1 MPSIN
6 EIRIIFLYE
15 FKRGTSASKTVRNIN
30 EAFRENLV
38 SLATAKRW
46 LKKFK
51 EGDESLENEERGRP
65 DSVVDNEE
73 LKSVVEANPRQ
84 TVREIAGTLEV
95 SKSSVSRH
103 LQQIEKTKKLD
114 QWIPHELTEKQKMC
128 RLETCSS
135 LLLRNKNDPFLDR
148 IVTCDEKWIL
158 YDIRKRNGQW
168 LDKNEDPKQFP
179 KPQLT
184 AKKVL
189 VTVSWSC
196 ERLLHYEFLKHGE
209 TINFELY
216 CQLLDKVHQKLFQ
229 KRPSLV
235 NRKGPILLHDNAR
248 PHISRITFQKLK
260 ELKYETLPHP
270 PYSPEIAPTDFIFSS
285 NWTNF

>member
-15 FKRGTSASKTVRNIN
+15 FKRGTSASKTARNIN
-30 EAFRENLV
+30 EAFGENLF
-38 SLATAKRW
+38 
-46 LKKFK
+46 KKFK
-51 EGDESLENEERGRP
+51 EGDDSLENEERVRP
-65 DSVVDNEE
+65 DSVVDNEK
-73 LKSVVEANPRQ
+73 LKGVVEANPGQ
-84 TVREIAGTLEV
+84 TVRAISRPLEV
-95 SKSSVSRH
+95 SKSIVSRH
-103 LQQIEKTKKLD
+103 LQQYEKTKKLD
-114 QWIPHELTEKQKMC
+114 QWILHELTEKQKIC
-128 RLETCSS
+128 RLETCSF

-148 IVTCDEKWIL
+148 IVTCNEKWIL
-158 YDIRKRNGQW
+158 YDNKKRNGQW
-168 LDKNEDPKQFP
+168 LDKNVDPKQFP
-179 KPQLT
+179 KLQLT

-189 VTVSWSC
+189 VTVWWSC
-196 ERLLHYEFLKHGE
+196 EGLLHYEFLKPGE

-216 CQLLDKVHQKLFQ
+216 CQLLDKVHQKLSQ

-270 PYSPEIAPTDFIFSS
+270 PCSPDLAPTDFYFSS
-285 NWTNF
+285 NWTSF

>member
-6 EIRIIFLYE
+6 ETRIIFPYE
-15 FKRGTSASKTVRNIN
+15 FKRGTSASKTARNIN
-30 EAFRENLV
+30 EAFGENLF

-73 LKSVVEANPRQ
+73 LKRVVEVNPRQ
-84 TVREIAGTLEV
+84 TVREIAGALEV

-114 QWIPHELTEKQKMC
+114 QWISHELTEKQKIC

-158 YDIRKRNGQW
+158 YDNRKRNGQW
-168 LDKNEDPKQFP
+168 LDKNEDPK
-179 KPQLT
+179 
-184 AKKVL
+184 
-189 VTVSWSC
+189 
-196 ERLLHYEFLKHGE
+196 
-209 TINFELY
+209 
-216 CQLLDKVHQKLFQ
+216 
-229 KRPSLV
+229 
-235 NRKGPILLHDNAR
+235 
-248 PHISRITFQKLK
+248 
-260 ELKYETLPHP
+260 
-270 PYSPEIAPTDFIFSS
+270 
-285 NWTNF
+285 